1 MKYTIPL
8 KAATDYLKH
17 YDSGVKPEH
26 CIFNLIPTKG
36 KITLVPSQT
45 TESDVEPYKDN
56 ETFEITRVYHC
67 GGTVV
72 VFEDTVCFAEF
83 DDKPPKGRRS
93 DLVKFL
99 QEKGIDAYSE
109 GNDIICDGFKV
120 AGDSRLNLG
129 DTGYSYYCLFV
140 SISSDIDVINK
151 ICQKP
156 MSKPPRGLAYYGIT
170 RQEILDVLGV
180 FD

>member
-17 YDSGVKPEH
+17 YGSDLKPEH

-45 TESDVEPYKDN
+45 TESDVEPYEDN
-56 ETFEITRVYHC
+56 ADFEITRVYHH

-72 VFEDTVCFAEF
+72 VFEDTVCYAEF
-83 DDKPPKGRRS
+83 DNKRPRSRRGDLIEYLKKKG
-93 DLVKFL
+93 VNAW
-99 QEKGIDAYSE
+99 GE
-109 GNDIICDGFKV
+109 GNDVICDGYKV
-120 AGDSRLNLG
+120 AGDSRLQLG

-140 SISSDIDVINK
+140 SISSDIEMINK

-156 MSKPPRGLAYYGIT
+156 MSKSPRGLAYYGIT
-170 RQEILDVLGV
+170 RKEILDVLGV

>member
-26 CIFNLIPTKG
+26 CTFNLIPTKG

-45 TESDVEPYKDN
+45 TESDVEPYEDN
-56 ETFEITRVYHC
+56 EDFEITRVYHH

-83 DDKPPKGRRS
+83 DNKPINGRKNAILNFLKHKG
-93 DLVKFL
+93 VNAW
-99 QEKGIDAYSE
+99 ID
-109 GNDIICDGFKV
+109 GNDVICDGYKV
-120 AGDSRLNLG
+120 AGESRLKLG
-129 DTGYSYYCLFV
+129 DTGYSYYCFFV
-140 SISSDIDVINK
+140 SITSDIDVINK

>member
-45 TESDVEPYKDN
+45 TESDVEPYEDN
-56 ETFEITRVYHC
+56 EDFEITRVYHH

-83 DDKPPKGRRS
+83 DNKPINGRKNAILNFLKHKG
-93 DLVKFL
+93 VNAW
-99 QEKGIDAYSE
+99 ID
-109 GNDIICDGFKV
+109 GNDVICDGYKV
-120 AGDSRLNLG
+120 AGESRLKLG
-129 DTGYSYYCLFV
+129 DTGYSYYCFFV
-140 SISSDIDVINK
+140 SITSDIDVINK

-156 MSKPPRGLAYYGIT
+156 MWLAYYGIT